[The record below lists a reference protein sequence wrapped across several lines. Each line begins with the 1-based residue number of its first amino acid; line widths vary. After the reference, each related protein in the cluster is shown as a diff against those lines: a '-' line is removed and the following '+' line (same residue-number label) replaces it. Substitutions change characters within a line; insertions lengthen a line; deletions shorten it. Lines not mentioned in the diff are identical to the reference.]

1 MTPLITKDVLAAAL
15 HPPDVPVLQRP
26 VTALTPRQ
34 REVLQL
40 IAEGKGTKDIATLLN
55 ISVKTVEF
63 HKSRIMDELDL
74 HSTAELT
81 KYAVAE
87 GLVSL

>member
-1 MTPLITKDVLAAAL
+1 
-15 HPPDVPVLQRP
+15 
-26 VTALTPRQ
+26 
-34 REVLQL
+34 VLQL
-40 IAEGKGTKDIATLLN
+40 IAEGKGTKQIASLLR

-63 HKSRIMDELDL
+63 HKYRIMEELDL

-81 KYAVAE
+81 KYAIAE

>member
-1 MTPLITKDVLAAAL
+1 
-15 HPPDVPVLQRP
+15 
-26 VTALTPRQ
+26 
-34 REVLQL
+34 LQL
-40 IAEGKGTKDIATLLN
+40 VAEGKGTKDIASLLK

-81 KYAVAE
+81 KYAIAE
-87 GLVSL
+87 GLVGL

>member
-1 MTPLITKDVLAAAL
+1 VLDSAL
-15 HPPDVPVLQRP
+15 HPPEKNARKRP
-26 VTALTPRQ
+26 PLTLTPRQ

-40 IAEGKGTKDIATLLN
+40 VAEGKGTKDIASLLK

-63 HKSRIMDELDL
+63 HKFRIMDELDL

-81 KYAVAE
+81 KYAIAE
-87 GLVSL
+87 GLVGL

>member
-1 MTPLITKDVLAAAL
+1 MNRE
-15 HPPDVPVLQRP
+15 HW
-26 VTALTPRQ
+26 LTYP
-34 REVLQL
+34 E
-40 IAEGKGTKDIATLLN
+40 IASTLG

-63 HKSRIMDELDL
+63 HKARLMDLLDL
-74 HSTAELT
+74 HSTADLT